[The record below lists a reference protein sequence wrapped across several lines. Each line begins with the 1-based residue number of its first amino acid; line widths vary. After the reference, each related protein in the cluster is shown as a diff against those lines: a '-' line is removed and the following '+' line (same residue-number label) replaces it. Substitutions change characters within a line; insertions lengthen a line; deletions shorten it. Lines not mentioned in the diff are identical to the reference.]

1 MEEFAPHNSSPT
13 SSHLPADLVLN
24 TNAIHLN
31 PEGIFVQIHLSLV
44 RSERYSR
51 LILDLSPDNC
61 GSRSLRAGSSGKSS
75 ELAGGLGPL
84 RYSIPPPIDPSIL
97 ESGRRVVTTFHD
109 FSRATREAQSSRVSS
124 FLSQGNRIIPRIRYH
139 GRCLGSFATVGERD
153 DLHTFSTGGN
163 EIAREAKMAKPLF
176 PPYLKRTLAIRR
188 RNKMYATYQP
198 TSFTELS
205 TAR

>member
-44 RSERYSR
+44 RSQRYSR
-51 LILDLSPDNC
+51 LILDLSPDNY

-97 ESGRRVVTTFHD
+97 ES
-109 FSRATREAQSSRVSS
+109 E
-124 FLSQGNRIIPRIRYH
+124 RYE
-139 GRCLGSFATVGERD
+139 S
-153 DLHTFSTGGN
+153 
-163 EIAREAKMAKPLF
+163 
-176 PPYLKRTLAIRR
+176 
-188 RNKMYATYQP
+188 
-198 TSFTELS
+198 
-205 TAR
+205 